1 MNRRQVI
8 ITALLV
14 LIVVL
19 LGLLPMLTDRDSTI
33 NLAVLIFLYVAL
45 ASSWNILGGYC
56 GQVNLGHAAFF
67 GLGTLAARLL
77 WLSAGWPLLPS
88 LLAGGLVAAA
98 LALVIGLPAFK
109 LRGVYFAIGT
119 LALGQILNVTV
130 GNEFPNISALTPQ
143 HLRTYSLVPRYY
155 LMLALAL
162 LTIGTTY
169 FLIRSWLGL
178 GIMAVREE
186 EEAAESLGVSALRHK
201 LLALVVSAFLAG
213 LAGGAF
219 AYYHVSYYPQFP
231 FGPIWTFD
239 AVMMTYIGGAGTLVG
254 PVIGAVFYVV
264 VKEMLALKLVELHLM
279 VFGVLFILVVL
290 FLPGGFVEAWER
302 IRQAIER
309 LARRRQSTI
318 AVQKTGT

>member
-45 ASSWNILGGYC
+45 ASSWNILGGYG

-88 LLAGGLVAAA
+88 LLAGGLVAVA

-119 LALGQILNVTV
+119 LALGQILYVTV
-130 GNEFPNISALTPQ
+130 GNEFPNISALPSQ
-143 HLRTYSLVPRYY
+143 HLVNYSLVPRYY

-162 LTIGTTY
+162 VTIGAAY
-169 FLIRSWLGL
+169 FLMRSWLGL

-186 EEAAESLGVSALRHK
+186 EEAAESLGVSAFRHK
-201 LLALVVSAFLAG
+201 LLALVASAFLAG

-264 VKEMLALKLVELHLM
+264 VKEMLALKLVELHLL
-279 VFGVLFILVVL
+279 VFGALFILVVL
-290 FLPGGFVEAWER
+290 FLPVGIVEVWER
-302 IRQAIER
+302 VRQALGRI
-309 LARRRQSTI
+309 ARRRQSTI
-318 AVQKTGT
+318 AVQKTGS

>member
-1 MNRRQVI
+1 M
-8 ITALLV
+8 TFLA

-19 LGLLPMLTDRDSTI
+19 LGLLPVATDRDSTI
-33 NLAVLIFLYVAL
+33 NLAVLIFLYVTL
-45 ASSWNILGGYC
+45 ASSWNILGGYA

-67 GLGTLAARLL
+67 GLGTLATRLL

-88 LLAGGLVAAA
+88 LVAGGSVAVA

-119 LALGQILNVTV
+119 LALGQILYVTV
-130 GNEFPNISALTPQ
+130 GNEFPTINALPPQ
-143 HLRTYSLVPRYY
+143 HLANYSLVPRYY
-155 LMLALAL
+155 LMLALAF

-169 FLIRSWLGL
+169 LLIHSWLGL

-186 EEAAESLGVSALRHK
+186 EEAAESLGVSAFRHK
-201 LLALVVSAFLAG
+201 LLALVASAFLAG

-254 PVIGAVFYVV
+254 PVVGAVFYVV

-290 FLPGGFVEAWER
+290 FLPGGFVEVWER
-302 IRQAIER
+302 ARQALVR
-309 LARRRQSTI
+309 LVRRRQSAI
-318 AVQKTGT
+318 PLQETGS